1 MVQVMNLLQV
11 VVNSAAS
18 KLECQTQSEQATDDS
33 QNLPANEASGDPT
46 LLEQNSN
53 QEDKGHSAEVTTSDG
68 KKCINTYD
76 IFLQLPQSDLHNLCS
91 LLGYEGYLHY
101 VLSFSYLLLLP
112 KIFCTY
118 WYLVKQFLLWWL
130 VYLAVCI
137 HLIAISFF
145 HPLEFLVVYHFGI
158 NLIEISVFHP

>member
-18 KLECQTQSEQATDDS
+18 KLECQTQAEQAADDS

-46 LLEQNSN
+46 LLGQNSD
-53 QEDKGHSAEVTTSDG
+53 QKDKSHSAELSTSDG
-68 KKCINTYD
+68 KKRINTYD

-91 LLGYEGYLHY
+91 LLGHEGYLHY

-112 KIFCTY
+112 KFFCII
-118 WYLVKQFLLWWL
+118 WF
-130 VYLAVCI
+130 AV
-137 HLIAISFF
+137 A
-145 HPLEFLVVYHFGI
+145 FLVVCLFSILHSAHWDILFASSI
-158 NLIEISVFHP
+158 VSSSLSF